1 MLRKNYF
8 TFLLAVTLFLV
19 SGVVA
24 FAQTNAP
31 VGGRVELKKPDGTT
45 EPVAG
50 ALVEV
55 FRTDI
60 KAKFPA
66 AKTDKK
72 GNFAFA
78 GLPLGADF
86 AISISAPNIKPEI
99 YPNIKAGAQN
109 IVIPVSEGD
118 GKRWT
123 EEEVRQALT
132 NPTASGSTTAVT
144 TTAKLTDEQKKAKEE
159 YDKKVADITAKN
171 ERIKNATAII
181 EKSVKEGDAAYK
193 EKNYDLALT
202 RFDEGINADP
212 NFAGSAPVLLN
223 YKGVTLKD
231 RGYASYAQGAKST
244 DAVQKKQMFESAK
257 QDWTTAIDSFSN
269 GLKILKGATAADAES
284 QKNYDASKFN
294 ILSNLIEVHRLMS
307 KSGVDTSKSAEAK
320 AAYDEYLAIE
330 TDAAKKAK
338 AQTTL
343 GDILR
348 EGNDSDNAIIA
359 YKAALVTSP
368 DNPDA
373 LAGLGLSLFNAGV
386 VSDNT
391 PQKQE
396 GLNYMQRFAE
406 VAPDNH
412 PLKSSVRD
420 AVEYLKTQ
428 DKLTPEKTTKTS
440 TKKKP

>member
-1 MLRKNYF
+1 MFRKNYF
-8 TFLLAVTLFLV
+8 TFLLTVGLFLV
-19 SGVVA
+19 GGVVA
-24 FAQTNAP
+24 FAQNAP
-31 VGGRVELKKPDGTT
+31 VGGRIELKKADGTT

-50 ALVEV
+50 AIVEV

-66 AKTDKK
+66 AKSDKK

-78 GLPLGADF
+78 GLPLGATF
-86 AISISAPNIKPEI
+86 VFSISAPNIRPEL
-99 YPNIKAGAQN
+99 YPNMKAGAQN
-109 IVIPVSEGD
+109 VVITVSEGD

-123 EEEVRQALT
+123 EEEVRQALA
-132 NPTASGSTTAVT
+132 NPTKTGATTETAKAETTA
-144 TTAKLTDEQKKAKEE
+144 EQKKAKEE
-159 YDKKVADITAKN
+159 FDKKVAEVTAKN

-181 EKSVKEGDAAYK
+181 QKSLEEGKAAFDA
-193 EKNYDLALT
+193 KNYDLALT
-202 RFDEGINADP
+202 KFDEGINADP
-212 NFAGSAPVLLN
+212 DFAGSTPVLLN
-223 YKGVTLKD
+223 FKGVVLKD
-231 RGYASYAQGAKST
+231 RGYSSYAQGAKST
-244 DAVQKKQMFESAK
+244 DAAQKKQMLESAK
-257 QDWTTAIDSFSN
+257 KDWTAAVETYNS
-269 GLKILKGATAADAES
+269 GLKILKGATAADAAE

-294 ILSNLIEVHRLMS
+294 ILSNLIEVHRLLS
-307 KSGVDTSKSAEAK
+307 KSGIDTSKSAEAK
-320 AAYDEYLAIE
+320 TAFDEYLAIE

-338 AQTTL
+338 AQINL
-343 GDILR
+343 GDVLR

-359 YKAALVTSP
+359 YKSALVTSP

-386 VSDNT
+386 ISDNT

-412 PLKSSVRD
+412 PLKASVKD

-428 DKLTPEKTTKTS
+428 DKLAPEKIKTS

>member
-1 MLRKNYF
+1 MFRKNYF

-19 SGVVA
+19 SGIVV
-24 FAQTNAP
+24 FAQNAP
-31 VGGRVELKKPDGTT
+31 VGGRVQLKKADGTT

-50 ALVEV
+50 ALIEV

-66 AKTDKK
+66 AKSDKK

-78 GLPLGADF
+78 GLPLGATF
-86 AISISAPNIKPEI
+86 VFSISAPNIKPEI
-99 YPNIKAGAQN
+99 YPNMKAGAQN
-109 IVIPVSEGD
+109 IVITVNEGD

-123 EEEVRQALT
+123 EEEVRQALA
-132 NPTASGSTTAVT
+132 NPTTTVATTAGT
-144 TTAKLTDEQKKAKEE
+144 SKAELTAEQKKAKEE
-159 YDKKVADITAKN
+159 YDKKVVEVTEKN
-171 ERIKNATAII
+171 KKIENSTVII
-181 EKSVKEGDAAYK
+181 QRSVKEGDAAYK

-202 RFDEGINADP
+202 KFDEGINADP
-212 NFAGSAPVLLN
+212 DFAGSAPVLLN
-223 YKGVTLKD
+223 FKGVVLKD
-231 RGYASYAQGAKST
+231 RGYATYAQGVKST
-244 DAVQKKQMFESAK
+244 DAAQKKEMLESAK
-257 QDWTTAIDSFSN
+257 KDWTSAIDNFSN
-269 GLKILKGATAADAES
+269 GLKILKGATAADAEA
-284 QKNYDASKFN
+284 QKNYDISKFN
-294 ILSNLIEVHRLMS
+294 ILSNLIEVHRLLS
-307 KSGVDTSKSAEAK
+307 RSGIDTSKSAEAK
-320 AAYDEYLAIE
+320 LAFDDYLAIE

-338 AQTTL
+338 AQITL
-343 GDILR
+343 GDVLR

-428 DKLTPEKTTKTS
+428 DKLAPEKIKTS

>member
-1 MLRKNYF
+1 MFRKNYF
-8 TFLLAVTLFLV
+8 TFLLAVTLFFV

-24 FAQTNAP
+24 FAQNAP
-31 VGGRVELKKPDGTT
+31 VGGRVELKKADGTT
-45 EPVAG
+45 EPVGG
-50 ALVEV
+50 AMVEV

-78 GLPLGADF
+78 GLPLGANF
-86 AISISAPNIKPEI
+86 AFSISAPNISPEI

-109 IVIPVSEGD
+109 IVISVNPGD

-123 EEEVRQALT
+123 EEEVRQALAK
-132 NPTASGSTTAVT
+132 PTTTGTTETPKAETTA
-144 TTAKLTDEQKKAKEE
+144 EQKKAKEE
-159 YDKKVADITAKN
+159 YDKKVAEVSEKN
-171 ERIKNATAII
+171 KKIENSTAII
-181 EKSVKEGDAAYK
+181 QRSVKEGDAAYK
-193 EKNYDLALT
+193 EKNYDLALAK
-202 RFDEGINADP
+202 FDEGINADP
-212 NFAGSAPVLLN
+212 DFAGSAPVLLN

-244 DAVQKKQMFESAK
+244 DAAQKKQMFESAK
-257 QDWTTAIDSFSN
+257 KDWTTAIDSFSN
-269 GLKILKGATAADAES
+269 GLKILKGATAADAEA
-284 QKNYDASKFN
+284 QKNYDATKFN

-412 PLKSSVRD
+412 PLKSSVRT
-420 AVEYLKTQ
+420 L
-428 DKLTPEKTTKTS
+428 LNI
-440 TKKKP
+440 

>member
-1 MLRKNYF
+1 MFRKNYF
-8 TFLLAVTLFLV
+8 TFLLTVALFLI
-19 SGVVA
+19 SGIVV
-24 FAQTNAP
+24 FAQNAP
-31 VGGRVELKKPDGTT
+31 VGGRVELKKADGTT

-50 ALVEV
+50 AMVEV

-66 AKTDKK
+66 AKSDKK

-78 GLPLGADF
+78 GLPLGATF
-86 AISISAPNIKPEI
+86 VFSISAPNIKPEI
-99 YPNIKAGAQN
+99 YPNIRAGAQN

-123 EEEVRQALT
+123 EEEVRQAIA
-132 NPTASGSTTAVT
+132 NPTTTGATTTETPKAETTA
-144 TTAKLTDEQKKAKEE
+144 EQKKAKEE
-159 YDKKVADITAKN
+159 YDKKVAEVTEKN
-171 ERIKNATAII
+171 KKIENATAII
-181 EKSVKEGDAAYK
+181 QRSVKEGDAAYK

-202 RFDEGINADP
+202 KFDEGINADP
-212 NFAGSAPVLLN
+212 DFAGSAPVLLN
-223 YKGVTLKD
+223 YKGVALKD

-244 DAVQKKQMFESAK
+244 DAAQKKQMLESAK
-257 QDWTTAIDSFSN
+257 KDWTTAIDSFNN
-269 GLKILKGATAADAES
+269 GLKILKGATAADAET
-284 QKNYDASKFN
+284 QKNYDISKFN

-307 KSGVDTSKSAEAK
+307 RSGIDTSKSAEAK
-320 AAYDEYLAIE
+320 VAFDDYLAIE

-338 AQTTL
+338 AQINL
-343 GDILR
+343 GDVLR

-428 DKLTPEKTTKTS
+428 DKLTPEKTKAS

>member
-1 MLRKNYF
+1 MFRKNYF
-8 TFLLAVTLFLV
+8 TFLLAVTLFFV

-24 FAQTNAP
+24 FAQNAP
-31 VGGRVELKKPDGTT
+31 VGGRVELKKADGTT

-50 ALVEV
+50 AMVEV

-78 GLPLGADF
+78 GLPLGATF
-86 AISISAPNIKPEI
+86 VFSISAPNIKSEI
-99 YPNIKAGAQN
+99 YPNIRAGAQN
-109 IVIPVSEGD
+109 MVISVSEGD

-123 EEEVRQALT
+123 EEEVRQSLA
-132 NPTASGSTTAVT
+132 NPTTTGAA
-144 TTAKLTDEQKKAKEE
+144 TAETSKELTAEQKKQKAE
-159 YDKKVADITAKN
+159 YDKQVADITTKN

-181 EKSVKEGDAAYK
+181 DKSVKEGDAAYK

-202 RFDEGINADP
+202 KFDEGINADP
-212 NFAGSAPVLLN
+212 DFAGSAPVLLN

-231 RGYASYAQGAKST
+231 RGYASYAQGVKLT
-244 DAVQKKQMFESAK
+244 DAAQKKQMLESAK
-257 QDWTTAIDSFSN
+257 KDWTTAVESYNN
-269 GLKILKGATAADAES
+269 GLKILKGATAPDAAAQTS
-284 QKNYDASKFN
+284 YDTSKFN
-294 ILSNLIEVHRLMS
+294 ILSNLIEVHRLLS
-307 KSGVDTSKSAEAK
+307 KSGLDTSKSAEAK
-320 AAYDEYLAIE
+320 VAFDDYLAIE
-330 TDAAKKAK
+330 TDTAKKAK
-338 AQTTL
+338 AQITL
-343 GDILR
+343 GDVLR

-412 PLKSSVRD
+412 PLKSSVKD

-428 DKLTPEKTTKTS
+428 DKLAPEKIKTS

>member
-1 MLRKNYF
+1 MFRKNYF
-8 TFLLAVTLFLV
+8 TFLLAVVLFLV
-19 SGVVA
+19 GGVSV
-24 FAQTNAP
+24 FAQNAP
-31 VGGRVELKKPDGTT
+31 VGGRVELKKADGTT

-60 KAKFPA
+60 KAKLPA

-78 GLPLGADF
+78 GLPLGATF
-86 AISISAPNIKPEI
+86 VFSISGSNISPEI
-99 YPNIKAGAQN
+99 FPNIKAGAQN
-109 IVIPVSEGD
+109 LVITVNQGE

-123 EEEVRQALT
+123 EEEVRQALVK
-132 NPTASGSTTAVT
+132 PSASGATTSETPKAETTA
-144 TTAKLTDEQKKAKEE
+144 EQKKAKEE
-159 YDKKVADITAKN
+159 YDRKVTEITEKNKKIENAIVVIQKSLEEGKTAF
-171 ERIKNATAII
+171 EA
-181 EKSVKEGDAAYK
+181 
-193 EKNYDLALT
+193 KNYDLAIT
-202 RFDEGINADP
+202 KFDEGINADP
-212 NFAGSAPVLLN
+212 DFAGSAPVLLN
-223 YKGVTLKD
+223 FKGVALKD
-231 RGYASYAQGAKST
+231 RGYLSYAQGAKST
-244 DAVQKKQMFESAK
+244 DAALKKQMLESAK
-257 QDWTTAIDSFSN
+257 KDWTMAVEAYNS
-269 GLKILKGATAADAES
+269 GLKILKGATAADATE
-284 QKNYDASKFN
+284 QKNYDTSKFN
-294 ILSNLIEVHRLMS
+294 ILINLLEVHRLLS

-320 AAYDEYLAIE
+320 SAFDEYLTIE

-338 AQTTL
+338 AQITL

-348 EGNDSDNAIIA
+348 EGNDSDNAIIT

-386 VSDNT
+386 ISDNT

-412 PLKSSVRD
+412 PLKASVRD

-428 DKLTPEKTTKTS
+428 DKLTPEKTKTS
-440 TKKKP
+440 SKKKP